1 MSSLLGTRA
10 LFAAAAESYHA
21 VGFAACRGC
30 VPPFVLAN
38 AEKEVMDVVNS
49 PPVRECVCVCVCVST
64 APRITCVCV
73 CVCVCLQLP
82 ALHVSRTPLGEDM
95 LVNIKM
101 MVGSAVVLVH
111 WCCLTHSP
119 SSGPTIHEPLIF
131 QRQV

>member
-64 APRITCVCV
+64 APRITCVAHSSRRRHACQHQDDGGQCGGTSSLV
-73 CVCVCLQLP
+73 LLDTLSILWP
-82 ALHVSRTPLGEDM
+82 NNSRTSDISTASLIPF
-95 LVNIKM
+95 
-101 MVGSAVVLVH
+101 VL
-111 WCCLTHSP
+111 
-119 SSGPTIHEPLIF
+119 
-131 QRQV
+131 